1 MTTTE
6 VQITE
11 DEQLRERL
19 RSFIAENHPGTA
31 PHAPAERLEWMLSWA
46 RLLADR
52 GYAAP
57 GWPKRWGGMELSFS
71 QQLIYYEEMARA
83 RLRTH
88 PYHTQWTV
96 GPVLMRHGNTDQCE
110 RFLRPMLR
118 GDELWCQGFS
128 EPNAGSD
135 LPGLHTRAVR
145 DGEDYIVNGQKIW
158 TSHAD
163 SADWIFALVRTGSA
177 ESRQKGLSYLLIDM
191 RSEGVE
197 VRPIRDLCG
206 AARFCE
212 TFFRDVR
219 VPVANRVGA
228 ENDGWAVAKAT
239 LGQERS
245 AAFVG
250 NGIRYRKILDELEE
264 LARQGGADQALRR
277 ELARVE
283 EDVLILRLNY
293 TRVFH
298 SISQQLDPGP
308 VSSISHM
315 FYRQLEQ
322 RLHEAAMKV
331 IGSYGLIARG
341 DPLAVQRGR
350 WVTGFLATRG
360 STIGGGTIQ
369 IQRNTIGEQ
378 ILGLPRDPAMP
389 GTRDTADLLPS
400 AE

>member
-1 MTTTE
+1 MKTAGAQTTQDEE
-6 VQITE
+6 VRQ
-11 DEQLRERL
+11 RL
-19 RSFIAENHPGTA
+19 RSFIEENHPGTA
-31 PHAPAERLEWMLSWA
+31 PHAPRERLAWMLSWS

-57 GWPKRWGGMELSFS
+57 SWPKRWGGMELPFS
-71 QQLIYYEEMARA
+71 QQLIYHEELARA
-83 RLRTH
+83 RLRPH

-96 GPVLMRHGNTDQCE
+96 GPVLMHHGTTAQCE

-135 LPGLHTRAVR
+135 LPGLQTRAVR
-145 DGEDYIVNGQKIW
+145 DGAEYIVNGQKIW

-163 SADWIFALVRTGSA
+163 TADWIFALVRTGST

-191 RSEGVE
+191 KSEGLE
-197 VRPIRDLCG
+197 VRPIRDIAG
-206 AARFCE
+206 GKRFCE

-228 ENDGWAVAKAT
+228 ENDGWAVARTT

-264 LARQGGADQALRR
+264 LARQGDCDQALRR
-277 ELARVE
+277 ELARLE
-283 EDVLILRLNY
+283 EEVLILRLNY
-293 TRVFH
+293 TRVFR
-298 SISQQLDPGP
+298 SLSQQADPGP
-308 VSSISHM
+308 VSSISHL

-322 RLHEAAMKV
+322 RLHETAMKV
-331 IGSYGLIARG
+331 IGSYGLITKE
-341 DPLAVQRGR
+341 DSLAVQRGR
-350 WVTGFLATRG
+350 WVAGFLATRG

-378 ILGLPRDPAMP
+378 ILGLPRDPGMP
-389 GTRDTADLLPS
+389 GAKETAGVLQS